1 MKHEHEHEYIKHKRV
16 EYESEEHRA
25 HKRTKRER
33 PGDTASEQRRGPRRR
48 AEHEHAW
55 EGSIDRTNF
64 TAIQAARSSNDP
76 QKGRGRDEQ

>member
-48 AEHEHAW
+48 AEHEHAR
-55 EGSIDRTNF
+55 EGSDRPNQF
-64 TAIQAARSSNDP
+64 HRDPAARS
-76 QKGRGRDEQ
+76 

>member
-33 PGDTASEQRRGPRRR
+33 PGDT
-48 AEHEHAW
+48 W
-55 EGSIDRTNF
+55 KGSGVSNAVDHGDARSTSTHGGSDRPNQF
-64 TAIQAARSSNDP
+64 HRDPAARS
-76 QKGRGRDEQ
+76 